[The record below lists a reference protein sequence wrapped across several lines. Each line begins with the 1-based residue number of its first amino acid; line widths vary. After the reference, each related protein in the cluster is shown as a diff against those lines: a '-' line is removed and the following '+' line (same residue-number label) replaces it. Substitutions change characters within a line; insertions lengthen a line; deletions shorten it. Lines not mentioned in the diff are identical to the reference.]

1 MLRKNR
7 VLIDL
12 EALRNNYRL
21 VKAHVHQSVQVMC
34 VIKADGYG
42 HGMLEVAMA
51 LSDAGARHFAVAIAE
66 EGVQLRQNGIEGEIL
81 VLGAATPRA
90 AAEAIRNS
98 LSQTVFTPEMVYL
111 IEKEAVRLQMQA
123 KVHIKLDTGMNRIGL
138 RTVEEARTVA
148 QALKRCPHVSPAGI
162 YTHLAA
168 ADEPEADG
176 KLNAFSC
183 KQLDCFRELRACFDP
198 SIPAHA
204 ANSALTL
211 LEPSNDYDMVRAGI
225 VLYGYPP
232 VPTELPFRTVMSWR
246 TEVVH
251 VKTIQ
256 AGESVGYGCAF
267 TATREMR
274 VATVAVGYGDGYH
287 RACSHGGMM
296 LIHGKR
302 APILGRVCMDQTMV
316 DVTDIPKA
324 AVGDEVVLLGRQ
336 GDEEIDAEEI
346 ARWADTISYEVLLSI
361 APRVPRLYA
370 GR

>member
-12 EALRNNYRL
+12 EALRHNYRL
-21 VKAHVHQSVQVMC
+21 VKQYTAPTVHVMC

-42 HGMLEVAMA
+42 HGMLEAA
-51 LSDAGARHFAVAIAE
+51 QAFSEAGARHFAVAIAE
-66 EGVQLRQNGIEGEIL
+66 EGVQLRENGIEGEIL

-90 AAEAIRNS
+90 AAEAIRHS
-98 LSQTVFTPEMVYL
+98 LSQTVFTPEMVRL
-111 IEKEAVRLQMQA
+111 IEREAVRLNRDAM
-123 KVHIKLDTGMNRIGL
+123 VHIKLDTGMNRIGL
-138 RTVEEARTVA
+138 RTVDEARAVA
-148 QALKRCPHVSPAGI
+148 QALGECPHVKVSGI
-162 YTHLAA
+162 YTHMAV
-168 ADEPEADG
+168 ADEPDAEG
-176 KLNAFSC
+176 KLNEYSLM
-183 KQLDCFRELRACFDP
+183 QLERFRELRACFDP
-198 SIPAHA
+198 SIPAHV

-211 LEPSNDYDMVRAGI
+211 LSPGNDFDMVRAGI

-246 TEVVH
+246 TEVVY

-256 AGESVGYGCAF
+256 AGESIGYGCAF
-267 TATREMR
+267 TSTREMR

-296 LIHGKR
+296 LIRGRR

-316 DVTDIPKA
+316 DVTDIPEA

-336 GDEEIDAEEI
+336 GAEEIDAEEI

-361 APRVPRLYA
+361 APRVPRLYT

>member
-1 MLRKNR
+1 M
-7 VLIDL
+7 
-12 EALRNNYRL
+12 
-21 VKAHVHQSVQVMC
+21 
-34 VIKADGYG
+34 
-42 HGMLEVAMA
+42 
-51 LSDAGARHFAVAIAE
+51 DAR
-66 EGVQLRQNGIEGEIL
+66 
-81 VLGAATPRA
+81 
-90 AAEAIRNS
+90 
-98 LSQTVFTPEMVYL
+98 
-111 IEKEAVRLQMQA
+111 
-123 KVHIKLDTGMNRIGL
+123 VHIKLDTGMNRIGL
-138 RTVEEARTVA
+138 RTVEEAQAVA
-148 QALKRCPHVSPAGI
+148 AALKECSHVKVVGI

-168 ADEPEADG
+168 ADEPDAEG
-176 KLNAFSC
+176 SLNAFSL
-183 KQLDCFRELRACFDP
+183 KQLQRFRELRACFDP

-211 LEPSNDYDMVRAGI
+211 LEPSNDFDMVRAGI

-232 VPTELPFRTVMSWR
+232 VPTQLPFRTVMSWR

-267 TATREMR
+267 TASQEMR

-296 LIHGKR
+296 LIRGKR

-316 DVTDIPKA
+316 DVTDIPEA

>member
-21 VKAHVHQSVQVMC
+21 IKNHVPSSVQVMC

-42 HGMLEVAMA
+42 HGIVEAAQAFSEV
-51 LSDAGARHFAVAIAE
+51 GARHFAVAIAE

-90 AAEAIRNS
+90 AAEAIRHS
-98 LSQTVFTPEMVYL
+98 LSQTVFTPDMVHL
-111 IEKEAVRLQMQA
+111 LEKEAVRLQKNA
-123 KVHIKLDTGMNRIGL
+123 LVHIKLDTGMNRIGL
-138 RTVEEARTVA
+138 RTLEEAQAVA
-148 QALKRCPHVSPAGI
+148 AALSECPHVKPAGI

-176 KLNAFSC
+176 SLNEYSRM
-183 KQLDCFRELRACFDP
+183 QLKRFRELRACFDP
-198 SIPAHA
+198 TIPSHA

-211 LEPSNDYDMVRAGI
+211 LQPTNDFDMVRAGI

-232 VPTELPFRTVMSWR
+232 VPTQLPFRTVMSWR

-251 VKTIQ
+251 VKTVH
-256 AGESVGYGCAF
+256 AGESIGYGCDF
-267 TATREMR
+267 TASQETR

-296 LIHGKR
+296 LIRGKR

-316 DVTDIPKA
+316 DVTEIPDA

-336 GDEEIDAEEI
+336 GDEEINAEEI

-370 GR
+370 GC

>member
-12 EALRNNYRL
+12 DALRDNYRL
-21 VKAHVHQSVQVMC
+21 VKEYVPPTVDVMC

-42 HGMLEVAMA
+42 HGMVETARA
-51 LSDAGARHFAVAIAE
+51 LAGAGARHFAVAIAE
-66 EGVQLRQNGIEGEIL
+66 EGVQLREAGIEGEIL

-90 AAEAIRNS
+90 VAEAIRHS

-111 IEKEAVRLQMQA
+111 IEKEALRLNRTAQ
-123 KVHIKLDTGMNRIGL
+123 VHIKLDTGMNRIGL
-138 RTVEEARTVA
+138 RTKEEAEKVSR
-148 QALKRCPHVSPAGI
+148 ALGECPHVKAAGI
-162 YTHLAA
+162 YTHMAA
-168 ADEPEADG
+168 ADEPEQEG
-176 KLNAFSC
+176 TLNEYTRM
-183 KQLDCFRELRACFDP
+183 QLERFYELRSCFDA
-198 SIPAHA
+198 SIPLHA

-211 LEPSNDYDMVRAGI
+211 LSSDSAFDMVRAGI

-232 VPTELPFRTVMSWR
+232 VKTNQSFRTVMSWR

-251 VKTIQ
+251 VKTVR
-256 AGESVGYGCAF
+256 AGEAIGYGCAF
-267 TATREMR
+267 TAPGEMR

-296 LIHGKR
+296 LIRGKR
-302 APILGRVCMDQTMV
+302 VPILGRICMDQTMV
-316 DVTDIPKA
+316 DVSAVPDA
-324 AVGDEVVLLGRQ
+324 AVGDEVVLLGQQ
-336 GDEEIDAEEI
+336 GEETIDAEEI